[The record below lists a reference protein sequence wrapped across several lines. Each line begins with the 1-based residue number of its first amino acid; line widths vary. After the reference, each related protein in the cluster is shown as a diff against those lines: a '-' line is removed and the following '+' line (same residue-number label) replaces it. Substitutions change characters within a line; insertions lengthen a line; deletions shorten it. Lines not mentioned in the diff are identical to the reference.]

1 MNHAS
6 LDPHAFTSDLD
17 AFKANKITADGL
29 KDIQQVMAFAL
40 KLAYKLIPDRAL
52 REHIASTTAALR
64 ADYDKWHAEWIKS
77 PAYETLISRLNHH
90 LDIYE
95 QLLNEIDRQQPQPSS
110 REVAEH
116 LSLIDASQITKA
128 LDEIKDKINESLVN
142 ENRIAKNLDAL
153 PKAIHA
159 ELSTKRSGDPL
170 IDPNAA
176 GEQLRELAQGLESSL
191 KLSNRAAVQHI
202 LTAKPGDPFYDKCAS
217 MREIIKKHEWKE
229 SYVFR
234 QGKPSG
240 AKKHAK
246 GIDSPRTSKMK
257 AKRSKVSSDLDN
269 LHTAQDQH
277 SAEYSN
283 ASARWR

>member
-6 LDPHAFTSDLD
+6 LDPHAFTSNLD

-40 KLAYKLIPDRAL
+40 KLAYKLIPDKAL

-77 PAYETLISRLNHH
+77 PAYETLIPRLNHH
-90 LDIYE
+90 LDVYE
-95 QLLNEIDRQQPQPSS
+95 QLLNEIDRKHSQPSS
-110 REVAEH
+110 AENTGG
-116 LSLIDASQITKA
+116 LALIDASVLEKA
-128 LDEIKDKINESLVN
+128 FGELYNKI
-142 ENRIAKNLDAL
+142 DAI
-153 PKAIHA
+153 PKAVHA
-159 ELSTKRSGDPL
+159 ELSTKRSGDPM

-176 GEQLRELAQGLESSL
+176 GEQLRELASELESSL
-191 KLSNRAAVQHI
+191 KLSNKAAVQYI
-202 LTAKPGDPFYDKCAS
+202 LTAKPDDPFYDKCAS
-217 MREIIKKHEWKE
+217 VREIIRKHEWKE

-257 AKRSKVSSDLDN
+257 AKHAKISSDLN
-269 LHTAQDQH
+269 NQHSVQDQH

-283 ASARWR
+283 VSARWR